1 MEKRGQHEDMKKD
14 FAKLMKSCGVSLT
27 RIPKT
32 CLCMKCAERFWNEK
46 KFVNGALWNVY
57 KAKKEREKGINSR
70 RLQIIE
76 KIYKEKVYKEKKCEQ
91 LLRQRFPCFI
101 RKINFESKKLLPSEI
116 INIDD
121 LYSEFDMNHIAEN
134 NKVSQKGTK
143 CCIARNIAI
152 GTSSDNF
159 PDICGRN
166 DSVRSEMSEQR
177 EEYTRPPSY
186 RKSERLTTPG
196 NSPFKNEYTKILLKD
211 FKHIKKMDKS

>member
-91 LLRQRFPCFI
+91 LLRQVTIELNQVNLVNIIKNLERYI
-101 RKINFESKKLLPSEI
+101 SLLS
-116 INIDD
+116 
-121 LYSEFDMNHIAEN
+121 
-134 NKVSQKGTK
+134 
-143 CCIARNIAI
+143 R
-152 GTSSDNF
+152 
-159 PDICGRN
+159 
-166 DSVRSEMSEQR
+166 
-177 EEYTRPPSY
+177 
-186 RKSERLTTPG
+186 
-196 NSPFKNEYTKILLKD
+196 
-211 FKHIKKMDKS
+211 